1 MRIGSSDITMQS
13 GRAFIERHEHH
24 ETLRVWIG
32 PQGPRTQEAQTG
44 RLSRGSV
51 AGAHLAR
58 RGDSSRGAGQN
69 GPETIKGRPKNTEAF
84 DVTDSKLYVTKMLIE
99 RLTGRKIRIL
109 DVSALGHDTEDE
121 PLCPDRDVEGNQQRE
136 TEEGWGLE
144 YSHHESHYESE
155 STAFHAE
162 GVVKTK
168 DGEEIRFALDLQM
181 DRDFLS
187 QEKTLIRAGDAAKID
202 PLVINFNGS
211 AAELTNMQFT
221 FDLDADG
228 SVENIP
234 TVRPGSG
241 FLAFDINQDGII
253 NNGHELFGPRTGNG
267 FAELAA
273 YDQDG
278 NNWIDENDPVYD
290 TLSIWTKDQE
300 GKDTLTSLGERGVGA
315 LYLASVGSEFHLR
328 DAANHP
334 TGEVASTGIY
344 VREDGEVGT
353 IQQVNLAV

>member
-1 MRIGSSDITMQS
+1 MRIVSSDITMSS
-13 GRAFIERHEHH
+13 GRAFIERHERH
-24 ETLRVWIG
+24 ESLRVWIG

-44 RLSRGSV
+44 PLSRGST
-51 AGAHLAR
+51 AGTGLAR
-58 RGDSSRGAGQN
+58 RRDSSGATTQGSSQV
-69 GPETIKGRPKNTEAF
+69 TKGLEEK
-84 DVTDSKLYVTKMLIE
+84 DVFCATGSKLYVMKMLVE

-109 DVSALGHDTEDE
+109 DVSAVGHDTEDQ
-121 PLCPDRDVEGNQQRE
+121 PLCPDRDVEGSQQRE

-187 QEKTLIRAGDAAKID
+187 QESTLIRAGDAAKID

-211 AAELTNMQFT
+211 AAELTNMRFA

-228 SVENIP
+228 SMENIP

-241 FLAFDINQDGII
+241 FLAFDINEDGII

-290 TLSIWTKDQE
+290 SLSIWTRDQE
-300 GKDTLTSLGERGVGA
+300 GKGTLTSLGERGVGA

-328 DAANHP
+328 DATNQP
-334 TGEVASTGIY
+334 TGEIATTGIY
-344 VREDGEVGT
+344 VGEDGEVGT

>member
-13 GRAFIERHEHH
+13 GRAFNERHELH
-24 ETLRVWIG
+24 ETLTVWIG
-32 PQGPRTQEAQTG
+32 SRGHRTQEAQTG
-44 RLSRGSV
+44 RLSRGL
-51 AGAHLAR
+51 AARARLAR
-58 RGDSSRGAGQN
+58 RGDPSPSATQGSPQTTEGLSK
-69 GPETIKGRPKNTEAF
+69 ETDIFRTTG
-84 DVTDSKLYVTKMLIE
+84 SKLYVMKMLVE
-99 RLTGRKIRIL
+99 RLTGRKIKIL
-109 DVSALGHDTEDE
+109 DVSAVDHNTEDQ
-121 PLCPDRDVEGNQQRE
+121 PLCPDRDVEGNQQGE

-155 STAFHAE
+155 STTFHAE

-187 QEKTLIRAGDAAKID
+187 QESTLIRAGDAAKID

-211 AAELTNMQFT
+211 AAELTNMRFA

-228 SVENIP
+228 SVESIS

-241 FLAFDINQDGII
+241 FLVFDINQDGIV

-300 GKDTLTSLGERGVGA
+300 GKDTLTSLRERGVGA

-334 TGEVASTGIY
+334 TGEIASTGIY
-344 VREDGEVGT
+344 VGEDGEVGT